1 MSKCVIKA
9 NDMSPQMS
17 KFATKVGIE
26 ALQAAQTE
34 QVRVTLAVSTCPKMF
49 FFLVVARQQH
59 YLPACPF
66 LLFLWSSIRQ
76 TRKPVCTDT
85 FHFLLLLCA
94 NVVSWTMQEAASII
108 KEQFESLPG
117 GGIWH
122 CLVGRNF
129 GCFVDHQE
137 KHFIYFYIG
146 QIGICIF
153 KTV

>member
-34 QVRVTLAVSTCPKMF
+34 QVRVTLAVSTYPKKF
-49 FFLVVARQQH
+49 FFWSLLASNTTC
-59 YLPACPF
+59 LPAPF
-66 LLFLWSSIRQ
+66 FCSCVHRP
-76 TRKPVCTDT
+76 TNKKPVCTDT
-85 FHFLLLLCA
+85 FHFLLLLYT